1 MNVETKKLV
10 SVSVV
15 RVIYRGH
22 YYDEQVV
29 YTATNELGDALV
41 DAKRMCNAFTRNQS
55 PAGVF
60 YKMIRNYE

>member
-1 MNVETKKLV
+1 MDNRTERLV

-29 YTATNELGDALV
+29 YTASNEDGNALI

-55 PAGVF
+55 PLGVS
-60 YKMIRNYE
+60 YKLVRNYE